1 MPRVSMV
8 PSNRASRNRIEVTV
22 HKAFEQHS
30 TAQMNDNVSYE
41 TANVEMNEKPTAWD
55 LGDDTL
61 HAV

>member
-1 MPRVSMV
+1 MV

-30 TAQMNDNVSYE
+30 TAQMNDNGSYE
-41 TANVEMNEKPTAWD
+41 IANMQVNEKPTAWD
-55 LGDDTL
+55 LGDDTV